1 MARYVDV
8 IDLPLPPPGT
18 HSISSRT
25 SPRPRSGIAGVIRAR
40 RLAQGPLG
48 RGSHFAVT
56 VGFWG
61 RELSLDYKILIY
73 EPPHRLVL
81 RARPDGFESRDELHF
96 TPRAGGT
103 RVSYEATLS
112 LSGIA
117 RLADPLL
124 HPAFQPIG
132 RAAAEGLREYGRDVA
147 QARAADEARGRA
159 LGAAAKSA

>member
-8 IDLPLPPPGT
+8 IDLPLPPRGAFGLLEDFA
-18 HSISSRT
+18 RT
-25 SPRPRSGIAGVIRAR
+25 SEWDPGVLRAR
-40 RLAQGPLG
+40 RLDQGPLG
-48 RGSHFAVT
+48 RGSRFAVT
-56 VGFWG
+56 VRFWG

-81 RARPDGFESRDELHF
+81 RARSDSFESRDELHF

-117 RLADPLL
+117 RLADPMLQL
-124 HPAFQPIG
+124 AFQSIG
-132 RAAAEGLREYGRDVA
+132 HAAVEGLREYGRDIA
-147 QARAADEARGRA
+147 QARAADEARERA
-159 LGAAAKSA
+159 LGAAATSA